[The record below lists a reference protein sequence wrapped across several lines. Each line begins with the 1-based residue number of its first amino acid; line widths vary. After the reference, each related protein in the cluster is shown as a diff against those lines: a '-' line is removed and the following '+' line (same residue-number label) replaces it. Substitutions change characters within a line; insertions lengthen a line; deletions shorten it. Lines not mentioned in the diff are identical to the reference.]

1 MFSQDVINL
10 RRMVAEAG
18 REVEAERTVRMRLEE
33 SHSLLLRRIQ
43 EMDSA
48 VDSERKTVSSLSVE
62 AIELR
67 KKTTSM
73 DQQMSKAK
81 KERNTLEEQLKKSK
95 TELAEKI
102 NDLLKSG
109 QFLIVPVWLSS
120 VYR

>member
-1 MFSQDVINL
+1 
-10 RRMVAEAG
+10 MVAEAG

-33 SHSLLLRRIQ
+33 SHSLLLKRIQ

-81 KERNTLEEQLKKSK
+81 RDRNALEEQLKKSK
-95 TELAEKI
+95 SELAEKI

-109 QFLIVPVWLSS
+109 K
-120 VYR
+120 

>member
-1 MFSQDVINL
+1 M
-10 RRMVAEAG
+10 RRMVSEAN

-33 SHSLLLRRIQ
+33 SHSLLLKRIQ

-67 KKTTSM
+67 KKTTTM
-73 DQQMSKAK
+73 DQQMTKAK
-81 KERNTLEEQLKKSK
+81 KERNSLEDQLKKSK
-95 TELAEKI
+95 AELAEKI

-109 QFLIVPVWLSS
+109 E
-120 VYR
+120 

>member
-1 MFSQDVINL
+1 M

-33 SHSLLLRRIQ
+33 SHSLLLKRIQ

-81 KERNTLEEQLKKSK
+81 RDRSALEEQLKKSK

-109 QFLIVPVWLSS
+109 EGFGVEWTKNWIFCLHD
-120 VYR
+120 